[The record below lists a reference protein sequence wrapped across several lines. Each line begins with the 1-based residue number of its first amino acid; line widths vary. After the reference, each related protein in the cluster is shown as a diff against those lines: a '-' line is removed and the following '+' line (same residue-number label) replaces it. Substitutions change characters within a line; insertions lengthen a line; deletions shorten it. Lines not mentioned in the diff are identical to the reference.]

1 MYSKI
6 VAPLDGSENSERS
19 LPHVQEL
26 AKSLNSTIHLIQVIS
41 RSEELQM
48 MSGAEGT
55 FGVSAQYQSMAD
67 QLISSRI
74 EQAEA
79 YLAEVQG
86 RLEAD
91 DVSAISAVVEGAP
104 AEKIV
109 EYAAA
114 EGADL
119 IVISTR
125 RQGGIQRF
133 LLGSTTDR
141 VLRSAHLPVLAVPPE
156 D

>member
-6 VAPLDGSENSERS
+6 VVPLDGSENSERS

-26 AKSLNSTIHLIQVIS
+26 AKILNSTVHLIQVIS
-41 RSEELQM
+41 RSEGVQM

-55 FGVSAQYQSMAD
+55 FGISTQYQSMAE

-79 YLAEVQG
+79 YLTEVQG
-86 RLEAD
+86 RLETD
-91 DVSAISAVVEGAP
+91 GVSAISAVMEGAP
-104 AEKIV
+104 GEKIV
-109 EYAAA
+109 EYAAS
-114 EGADL
+114 EDADL
-119 IVISTR
+119 IVMSTR
-125 RQGGIQRF
+125 GQGGIQRL